1 MNPFLNKPLRKVQP
15 GGSTEH
21 RPSKVLN
28 KNIAKNPQ
36 ILNASKNASKNP
48 SVRQSFRNPSPSDK
62 NSNNNINIISQ
73 NNLVNEEEKNV
84 NEVNTNSFTS
94 NIQSERNIEINYPYI
109 SEKNSDDL
117 IFKSD
122 DEIFAYLKNKIK
134 AGKIENINQKLEV
147 KKNDFTG
154 FTLSK
159 KSNGF
164 SIYEIEVEDNIDKI
178 NELFKKQKI
187 EINKKPIE
195 FVYTGGPSSS
205 TSSTAEDDPNSKVIK
220 KPKVKVDNKFRGE
233 NKKPESFMTALK
245 KKINE
250 RFEKENAVVK
260 NEKNDEIAN
269 LKNKINKYK
278 GDLKKEEQKEIEA
291 IKRPSNRYVLSTL
304 TVDEPDKRRES
315 LMRGKGNQKETNNI
329 TSINSNVESK
339 AKESERRMSKA
350 YNRFKKAFSN
360 KKDNNLNLNHKH
372 SEKISSLAEMLK
384 EHIIKPLAD
393 IEEEAELRPR
403 GGSVELRVV
412 KESEVVNLLEHA
424 PVVQKKKAK
433 KPKGVNFGEQ

>member
-36 ILNASKNASKNP
+36 IVNASKNS
-48 SVRQSFRNPSPSDK
+48 SVRQSLKNPPSDN

-73 NNLVNEEEKNV
+73 NQLVNEEEKNM
-84 NEVNTNSFTS
+84 NEVNTNSFIA
-94 NIQSERNIEINYPYI
+94 NIQSERNIELNYPYI
-109 SEKNSDDL
+109 SEKNPNEL

-122 DEIFAYLKNKIK
+122 DEIFAYLKDKIK
-134 AGKIENINQKLEV
+134 SGKIENINQKLEV

-164 SIYEIEVEDNIDKI
+164 SIYEIEVEDNIAKI
-178 NELFKKQKI
+178 NELLKKQKI

-195 FVYTGGPSSS
+195 FVYTGPPPSTPSS
-205 TSSTAEDDPNSKVIK
+205 TTEDDSNSKIMK
-220 KPKVKVDNKFRGE
+220 RPKVQVANKYRAD
-233 NKKPESFMTALK
+233 NKKPDKDNFMSALK

-250 RFEKENAVVK
+250 RFEKENAVAK
-260 NEKNDEIAN
+260 NEKMDEIAN

-278 GDLKKEEQKEIEA
+278 GDLKKEEKKEIEA

-304 TVDEPDKRRES
+304 TVDDPDKRRES
-315 LMRGKGNQKETNNI
+315 LMRGKGNQKESNSI
-329 TSINSNVESK
+329 SSINGNQENK
-339 AKESERRMSKA
+339 PKETERRMSKA
-350 YNRFKKAFSN
+350 MNRFKKAFSG
-360 KKDNNLNLNHKH
+360 KKDNNLNHKN

-384 EHIIKPLAD
+384 EHIIKPLAE
-393 IEEEAELRPR
+393 IEEEAEMRPR
-403 GGSVELRVV
+403 GGSVELRKV
-412 KESEVVNLLEHA
+412 KESEVVQLLEHA

-433 KPKGVNFGEQ
+433 KPKAVNFNEL

>member
-1 MNPFLNKPLRKVQP
+1 MNPFISKPLRKVQP

-21 RPSKVLN
+21 RPSKILN

-36 ILNASKNASKNP
+36 LANASKNTTARQSLKNP
-48 SVRQSFRNPSPSDK
+48 NPSDINP
-62 NSNNNINIISQ
+62 NNNINLISQ
-73 NNLVNEEEKNV
+73 NQLVNEEEKN
-84 NEVNTNSFTS
+84 EVNTNSFIV

-109 SEKNSDDL
+109 SEKNPDEL

-122 DEIFAYLKNKIK
+122 DEIFAYLKDKIK

-164 SIYEIEVEDNIDKI
+164 SIYEIEVEDNISKI
-178 NELFKKQKI
+178 NELLKKQKI
-187 EINKKPIE
+187 EINKKQIE
-195 FVYTGGPSSS
+195 FVYTGGPSS
-205 TSSTAEDDPNSKVIK
+205 TSSTTEDDSNSKIMK
-220 KPKVKVDNKFRGE
+220 RPKVQVANKYRAD
-233 NKKPESFMTALK
+233 NKKPDNFMNALK

-260 NEKNDEIAN
+260 NEKMDEIAN

-304 TVDEPDKRRES
+304 TVDDPDKRRES
-315 LMRGKGNQKETNNI
+315 LMRGKGNQKESNNI
-329 TSINSNVESK
+329 NSINSNAENK

-350 YNRFKKAFSN
+350 MNRFKKAFSN
-360 KKDNNLNLNHKH
+360 KKDNNLNHKN

-384 EHIIKPLAD
+384 EHIIKPLAE
-393 IEEEAELRPR
+393 IEEEAEMRPR
-403 GGSVELRVV
+403 GGSVEVRKV
-412 KESEVVNLLEHA
+412 KESEVVQLLEHA

-433 KPKGVNFGEQ
+433 KPKAVNFNEQ

>member
-1 MNPFLNKPLRKVQP
+1 MNPFISKPLKKVQP
-15 GGSTEH
+15 GGSTQ
-21 RPSKVLN
+21 RRQSKLLN
-28 KNIAKNPQ
+28 KNNAKNPQ
-36 ILNASKNASKNP
+36 IPNASKNTT
-48 SVRQSFRNPSPSDK
+48 VRQSLKNPNPSDINP
-62 NSNNNINIISQ
+62 NNNTNINSQ
-73 NNLVNEEEKNV
+73 NKAVNEEEKHG
-84 NEVNTNSFTS
+84 VNTNSFIS
-94 NIQSERNIEINYPYI
+94 NIQTERNIEINYPYI
-109 SEKNSDDL
+109 SEKNPNEL

-122 DEIFAYLKNKIK
+122 DEIFTYLKNKIK

-164 SIYEIEVEDNIDKI
+164 SIYEIEVEDNIAKI
-178 NELFKKQKI
+178 NELLKKQKI
-187 EINKKPIE
+187 EINKKQIE
-195 FVYTGGPSSS
+195 FVYTGGPSS
-205 TSSTAEDDPNSKVIK
+205 TSSTTEDDSNSKIMK
-220 KPKVKVDNKFRGE
+220 KPKVQVANKYRAD
-233 NKKPESFMTALK
+233 NKKPDSFMNALK

-260 NEKNDEIAN
+260 NEKMDEIKN

-278 GDLKKEEQKEIEA
+278 GDLKKEEQKEIET

-304 TVDEPDKRRES
+304 TVDDPNQRRES

-329 TSINSNVESK
+329 NSINANAENK
-339 AKESERRMSKA
+339 NKESERRMSKA

-360 KKDNNLNLNHKH
+360 KKDSNLNHKN

-384 EHIIKPLAD
+384 EHIIKPLAE
-393 IEEEAELRPR
+393 IEEEAEMRPR
-403 GGSVELRVV
+403 GGSVELRKV
-412 KESEVVNLLEHA
+412 KESEVVQLLENA

-433 KPKGVNFGEQ
+433 KPKAVNFGEQ

>member
-1 MNPFLNKPLRKVQP
+1 MNPFISKPLKKVQP
-15 GGSTEH
+15 GGSTE
-21 RPSKVLN
+21 RRQSKILN
-28 KNIAKNPQ
+28 KNNAKNPQ
-36 ILNASKNASKNP
+36 IPNASKMTTARQSLKNP
-48 SVRQSFRNPSPSDK
+48 IPSDL
-62 NSNNNINIISQ
+62 NSNNNTNINSQ
-73 NNLVNEEEKNV
+73 NKAVNEEEK
-84 NEVNTNSFTS
+84 NEVNTNSFIS

-109 SEKNSDDL
+109 SEKNPNEL

-122 DEIFAYLKNKIK
+122 DEIFAYLKDKIK

-178 NELFKKQKI
+178 NELLKKQKI
-187 EINKKPIE
+187 EINKKQIE
-195 FVYTGGPSSS
+195 FNYTGGPSS
-205 TSSTAEDDPNSKVIK
+205 TSSTNEDDSNSQLMK
-220 KPKVKVDNKFRGE
+220 KPKVQVANKYKADKAD
-233 NKKPESFMTALK
+233 NKKPDAFMNALK

-260 NEKNDEIAN
+260 NEKMDEIKN

-278 GDLKKEEQKEIEA
+278 GDLKKEEQKEIDA

-304 TVDEPDKRRES
+304 TVDDPNKRRES
-315 LMRGKGNQKETNNI
+315 LMRGKVNQKETNNI
-329 TSINSNVESK
+329 NSINANAENK
-339 AKESERRMSKA
+339 NKESERRMSKA

-360 KKDNNLNLNHKH
+360 KKDSNSNLNHKN

-384 EHIIKPLAD
+384 EHIIKPLAE
-393 IEEEAELRPR
+393 IEEEAEMRPR
-403 GGSVELRVV
+403 GGSVEVRKV
-412 KESEVVNLLEHA
+412 KESEVVQLLENA

-433 KPKGVNFGEQ
+433 KPKAVNFGEQ

>member
-1 MNPFLNKPLRKVQP
+1 MNPFISKPLRKVQP

-21 RPSKVLN
+21 RPSKILN

-36 ILNASKNASKNP
+36 LANASKNTTARQSLKNP
-48 SVRQSFRNPSPSDK
+48 NPSDINP
-62 NSNNNINIISQ
+62 NNNINLISQ
-73 NNLVNEEEKNV
+73 NQLVNEEEKN
-84 NEVNTNSFTS
+84 EVNTNSFIA

-109 SEKNSDDL
+109 SEKNPDEL

-122 DEIFAYLKNKIK
+122 DEIFAYLKDKIK

-164 SIYEIEVEDNIDKI
+164 SIYEIEVEDNIAKI
-178 NELFKKQKI
+178 NELLKKQKI
-187 EINKKPIE
+187 EINKKQIE
-195 FVYTGGPSSS
+195 FVYTGGPSS
-205 TSSTAEDDPNSKVIK
+205 TSSTAEDDSNSKIIK
-220 KPKVKVDNKFRGE
+220 RPKVQVANKFRAD
-233 NKKPESFMTALK
+233 NKKPDNFMNALK

-260 NEKNDEIAN
+260 NEKKDEIAN

-304 TVDEPDKRRES
+304 TVDDPDKRRES
-315 LMRGKGNQKETNNI
+315 LMRGKGNQKESNNI
-329 TSINSNVESK
+329 NSINSNAENK

-350 YNRFKKAFSN
+350 MNRFKKAFSN
-360 KKDNNLNLNHKH
+360 KKDNNLNHKN

-384 EHIIKPLAD
+384 EHIIKPLAE
-393 IEEEAELRPR
+393 IEEEAEMRPR
-403 GGSVELRVV
+403 GGSVEVRKV
-412 KESEVVNLLEHA
+412 KESEVVQLLEHA

-433 KPKGVNFGEQ
+433 KPKAVNFNEQ

>member
-1 MNPFLNKPLRKVQP
+1 MNPFISKPLRKVQP

-21 RPSKVLN
+21 RPSKILN

-36 ILNASKNASKNP
+36 IVNASKNTTARQSLKNP
-48 SVRQSFRNPSPSDK
+48 NPSDINP
-62 NSNNNINIISQ
+62 NNNINLISQ
-73 NNLVNEEEKNV
+73 NQLVNEEEKN
-84 NEVNTNSFTS
+84 EVNTNSFIA

-109 SEKNSDDL
+109 SEKNPDEL

-122 DEIFAYLKNKIK
+122 DEIFAYLKDKIK

-164 SIYEIEVEDNIDKI
+164 SIYEVEVEDNIAKI
-178 NELFKKQKI
+178 NELLKKQKI
-187 EINKKPIE
+187 EINKKQIE
-195 FVYTGGPSSS
+195 FVYTGGPSS
-205 TSSTAEDDPNSKVIK
+205 TSSTTEDDSNSKIMK
-220 KPKVKVDNKFRGE
+220 RPKVQVANKYRAD
-233 NKKPESFMTALK
+233 NKKPDNFMNALK

-260 NEKNDEIAN
+260 NEKKDEIAN

-304 TVDEPDKRRES
+304 TVDDPDKRRES
-315 LMRGKGNQKETNNI
+315 LMRGKGNQKESNNI
-329 TSINSNVESK
+329 NSINSNAENK

-350 YNRFKKAFSN
+350 MNRFKKAFSN
-360 KKDNNLNLNHKH
+360 KKDNNLNHKN

-384 EHIIKPLAD
+384 EHIIKPLAE
-393 IEEEAELRPR
+393 IEEEAEMRPR
-403 GGSVELRVV
+403 GGSVEVRKV
-412 KESEVVNLLEHA
+412 KESEVVQLLEHA

-433 KPKGVNFGEQ
+433 KPKAVNFNEQ

>member
-36 ILNASKNASKNP
+36 IVNASKNS
-48 SVRQSFRNPSPSDK
+48 SVRQSLKNPPSDN

-73 NNLVNEEEKNV
+73 NQLVNEEEKNV
-84 NEVNTNSFTS
+84 NEVNTNSFIA
-94 NIQSERNIEINYPYI
+94 NIQSERNIELNYPYI
-109 SEKNSDDL
+109 SEKNPNEL

-122 DEIFAYLKNKIK
+122 DEIFAYLKDKIK
-134 AGKIENINQKLEV
+134 SGKIENINQKLEV

-164 SIYEIEVEDNIDKI
+164 SIYEIEVEDNIAKI
-178 NELFKKQKI
+178 NELLKKQKI

-195 FVYTGGPSSS
+195 FVYTGPPPSTPSS
-205 TSSTAEDDPNSKVIK
+205 TTEDDSNSKIMK
-220 KPKVKVDNKFRGE
+220 RPKVQVANKFRAD
-233 NKKPESFMTALK
+233 NKKPDKDNFMSALK

-260 NEKNDEIAN
+260 NEKMDEIAN

-278 GDLKKEEQKEIEA
+278 GDLKKEEKKEIEA

-304 TVDEPDKRRES
+304 TVDDPNKRRES
-315 LMRGKGNQKETNNI
+315 LMRGKGNQKESNNI
-329 TSINSNVESK
+329 SSINGNQENK
-339 AKESERRMSKA
+339 PKETERRMSKA
-350 YNRFKKAFSN
+350 MNRFKKAFSG
-360 KKDNNLNLNHKH
+360 KKDNNLNHKN

-384 EHIIKPLAD
+384 EHIIKPLAE
-393 IEEEAELRPR
+393 IEEEAEMRPR
-403 GGSVELRVV
+403 GGSVELRKV
-412 KESEVVNLLEHA
+412 KESEVVQLLEHA

-433 KPKGVNFGEQ
+433 KPKAVNFNEL

>member
-36 ILNASKNASKNP
+36 IVNASKNS
-48 SVRQSFRNPSPSDK
+48 SVRQSLKNPTPSDI
-62 NSNNNINIISQ
+62 NPNNNINIINQ
-73 NNLVNEEEKNV
+73 NQLVNEEEKNV
-84 NEVNTNSFTS
+84 SEVNTNSFIA
-94 NIQSERNIEINYPYI
+94 NIQSERNIELNYPYI
-109 SEKNSDDL
+109 SEKNPNEL

-122 DEIFAYLKNKIK
+122 DEIFAYLKDKIK
-134 AGKIENINQKLEV
+134 SGKIENINQKLEV

-164 SIYEIEVEDNIDKI
+164 SIYEIEVEDNIAKI
-178 NELFKKQKI
+178 NELLKKQKI

-195 FVYTGGPSSS
+195 FVYTGPPPSTPSS
-205 TSSTAEDDPNSKVIK
+205 TTEDDSNSKIMK
-220 KPKVKVDNKFRGE
+220 RPKVQVANKFRAD
-233 NKKPESFMTALK
+233 NKKPDKDNFMSALK

-260 NEKNDEIAN
+260 NEKMDEIAN

-278 GDLKKEEQKEIEA
+278 GDLKKEEKKEIEA

-304 TVDEPDKRRES
+304 TVDDPNKRRES
-315 LMRGKGNQKETNNI
+315 LMRGKGNQKESNNI
-329 TSINSNVESK
+329 SSINGNQENK
-339 AKESERRMSKA
+339 PKETERRMSKA
-350 YNRFKKAFSN
+350 MNRFKKAFSG
-360 KKDNNLNLNHKH
+360 KKDNNLNHKN

-384 EHIIKPLAD
+384 EHIIKPLAE
-393 IEEEAELRPR
+393 IEEEAEMRPR
-403 GGSVELRVV
+403 GGSVELRKV
-412 KESEVVNLLEHA
+412 KESEVVQLLEHA

-433 KPKGVNFGEQ
+433 KPKAVNFNEL

>member
-36 ILNASKNASKNP
+36 IVNASKNS
-48 SVRQSFRNPSPSDK
+48 SVRQSLKNPPSD
-62 NSNNNINIISQ
+62 NNTNNNINIISQ
-73 NNLVNEEEKNV
+73 NQLVNEEEKNV
-84 NEVNTNSFTS
+84 NEVNTNSS
-94 NIQSERNIEINYPYI
+94 IANIQSERNIELNYPYI
-109 SEKNSDDL
+109 SEKNPNEL

-122 DEIFAYLKNKIK
+122 DEIFAYLKDKIK

-164 SIYEIEVEDNIDKI
+164 SIYEIEVEDNIAKI
-178 NELFKKQKI
+178 NELLKKQKI

-195 FVYTGGPSSS
+195 FVYTGPPPSTPSS
-205 TSSTAEDDPNSKVIK
+205 TTEDDSNSKIMK
-220 KPKVKVDNKFRGE
+220 RPKVQVANKFRAD
-233 NKKPESFMTALK
+233 NKKPDKDNFMSALK

-250 RFEKENAVVK
+250 RFEKENAVAK
-260 NEKNDEIAN
+260 NEKKDEIAN

-278 GDLKKEEQKEIEA
+278 GDLKKEEKKEIDA

-304 TVDEPDKRRES
+304 TVDDPNKRRES
-315 LMRGKGNQKETNNI
+315 LMRGKGNQKESNNI
-329 TSINSNVESK
+329 SSINGNPENK
-339 AKESERRMSKA
+339 PKETERRMSKA
-350 YNRFKKAFSN
+350 MNRFKKAFSG
-360 KKDNNLNLNHKH
+360 KKDNNLNHKN

-384 EHIIKPLAD
+384 EHIIKPLAE
-393 IEEEAELRPR
+393 IEEEAEMRPR
-403 GGSVELRVV
+403 GGSVELRKV
-412 KESEVVNLLEHA
+412 KESEVVQLLEHA

-433 KPKGVNFGEQ
+433 KPKAVNFNEL

>member
-36 ILNASKNASKNP
+36 IVNASKNS
-48 SVRQSFRNPSPSDK
+48 SVRQSLKNPPSDN

-73 NNLVNEEEKNV
+73 NQLVNEEEKNM
-84 NEVNTNSFTS
+84 NEVNTNSFIA
-94 NIQSERNIEINYPYI
+94 NIQSERNIELNYPYI
-109 SEKNSDDL
+109 SEKNPNEL

-122 DEIFAYLKNKIK
+122 DEIFAYLKDKIK
-134 AGKIENINQKLEV
+134 SGKIENINQKLEV

-164 SIYEIEVEDNIDKI
+164 SIYEIEVEDNIAKI
-178 NELFKKQKI
+178 NELLKKQKI

-195 FVYTGGPSSS
+195 FVYTGPPPSTPSS
-205 TSSTAEDDPNSKVIK
+205 TTEDDSNSKIMK
-220 KPKVKVDNKFRGE
+220 RPKVQVANKYRAD
-233 NKKPESFMTALK
+233 NKKPDKDNFMSALK

-250 RFEKENAVVK
+250 RFEKENAVAK
-260 NEKNDEIAN
+260 NEKKDEIAN

-278 GDLKKEEQKEIEA
+278 GDLKKEEKKEKELIR
-291 IKRPSNRYVLSTL
+291 KPSNRYVLSTL
-304 TVDEPDKRRES
+304 TVDDPDKRRES
-315 LMRGKGNQKETNNI
+315 LMRGKGNQKESNNI
-329 TSINSNVESK
+329 SSVNGNPENK
-339 AKESERRMSKA
+339 PKETERRMSKA
-350 YNRFKKAFSN
+350 MNRFKKAFSG
-360 KKDNNLNLNHKH
+360 KKDNNLNHKN

-384 EHIIKPLAD
+384 EHIIKPLAE
-393 IEEEAELRPR
+393 IEEEAEMRPR
-403 GGSVELRVV
+403 GGSVELRKV
-412 KESEVVNLLEHA
+412 KESEVVQLLEHA

-433 KPKGVNFGEQ
+433 KPKAVNFNEL

>member
-1 MNPFLNKPLRKVQP
+1 MNLFISKPLRKVQP
-15 GGSTEH
+15 GGSADS

-36 ILNASKNASKNP
+36 LANASKNTTARQSLKNP
-48 SVRQSFRNPSPSDK
+48 NPSDINP
-62 NSNNNINIISQ
+62 NNNINLISQ
-73 NNLVNEEEKNV
+73 NQLVNEEEKNV
-84 NEVNTNSFTS
+84 NEGNTNSFTS

-109 SEKNSDDL
+109 SEKNPNEL
-117 IFKSD
+117 IFKGD
-122 DEIFAYLKNKIK
+122 DEIFAYLKDKIK

-164 SIYEIEVEDNIDKI
+164 SIYEIEVEDNIAKI
-178 NELFKKQKI
+178 NELLKKQKI
-187 EINKKPIE
+187 EINKKQIE
-195 FVYTGGPSSS
+195 FVYTGGPSS
-205 TSSTAEDDPNSKVIK
+205 TSSTAEDDSNSKIMK
-220 KPKVKVDNKFRGE
+220 KPKVQVANKYRAD
-233 NKKPESFMTALK
+233 NKKPDSFMNALK

-260 NEKNDEIAN
+260 NEKMDEINN

-304 TVDEPDKRRES
+304 TVDDPDKRRES
-315 LMRGKGNQKETNNI
+315 LMRGKGNQKESNNI
-329 TSINSNVESK
+329 NSINSNAENK

-350 YNRFKKAFSN
+350 MNRFKKAFSN
-360 KKDNNLNLNHKH
+360 KKDNNLNHKN

-384 EHIIKPLAD
+384 EHIIKPLAE
-393 IEEEAELRPR
+393 IEEEAEMRPR
-403 GGSVELRVV
+403 GGSVEVRKV
-412 KESEVVNLLEHA
+412 KESEVVQLLEHA

-433 KPKGVNFGEQ
+433 KPKAVNFGEQ

>member
-1 MNPFLNKPLRKVQP
+1 MNPFISKPLRKVQP

-21 RPSKVLN
+21 RPSKILN

-36 ILNASKNASKNP
+36 LANASKNTTARQSLKNP
-48 SVRQSFRNPSPSDK
+48 NPSDINP
-62 NSNNNINIISQ
+62 NNNINLISQ
-73 NNLVNEEEKNV
+73 NQLVNEEEKN
-84 NEVNTNSFTS
+84 EVNTNSFIA

-109 SEKNSDDL
+109 SEKNPDEL

-122 DEIFAYLKNKIK
+122 DEIFAYLKDKIK

-164 SIYEIEVEDNIDKI
+164 SIYEIEVEDNIAKI
-178 NELFKKQKI
+178 NELLKKQKI
-187 EINKKPIE
+187 EINKKQIE
-195 FVYTGGPSSS
+195 FVYTGGPSSI
-205 TSSTAEDDPNSKVIK
+205 SSTAEDDSNSKIIK
-220 KPKVKVDNKFRGE
+220 RPKVQVANKYRAD
-233 NKKPESFMTALK
+233 NKKPDNFMNALK

-260 NEKNDEIAN
+260 NEKKDEIAN

-304 TVDEPDKRRES
+304 TVDDPDKRRES
-315 LMRGKGNQKETNNI
+315 LMRGKGNQKESNNI
-329 TSINSNVESK
+329 NSINSNAENK

-350 YNRFKKAFSN
+350 MNRFKKAFSN
-360 KKDNNLNLNHKH
+360 KKDNNLNHKN

-384 EHIIKPLAD
+384 EHIIKPLAE
-393 IEEEAELRPR
+393 IEEEAEMRPR
-403 GGSVELRVV
+403 GGSVEVRKV
-412 KESEVVNLLEHA
+412 KESEVVQLLEHA

-433 KPKGVNFGEQ
+433 KPKAVNFNEQ

>member
-36 ILNASKNASKNP
+36 IINASKNVSKNP
-48 SVRQSFRNPSPSDK
+48 SVRQSLRNPSPSDK
-62 NSNNNINIISQ
+62 NSDNNINIISQ
-73 NNLVNEEEKNV
+73 NKLVNEEEKNV

-94 NIQSERNIEINYPYI
+94 NIQSERNIEISYPYI
-109 SEKNSDDL
+109 SEKNSDEL

-122 DEIFAYLKNKIK
+122 DEIFTYLKNKIK
-134 AGKIENINQKLEV
+134 SGKIENINQKLEV

-205 TSSTAEDDPNSKVIK
+205 SSSTAVDDPNSKVIK

>member
-1 MNPFLNKPLRKVQP
+1 MNPFISKPLRKVQP

-21 RPSKVLN
+21 RPSKILN

-36 ILNASKNASKNP
+36 IVNASKNTTARQSLKNP
-48 SVRQSFRNPSPSDK
+48 NPSDINP
-62 NSNNNINIISQ
+62 NNNINLISQ
-73 NNLVNEEEKNV
+73 NQLVNEEEKN
-84 NEVNTNSFTS
+84 EVNTNSFIANT
-94 NIQSERNIEINYPYI
+94 QSERNIEINYPYI
-109 SEKNSDDL
+109 SEKNPDEL

-122 DEIFAYLKNKIK
+122 DEIFAYLKDKIK

-164 SIYEIEVEDNIDKI
+164 SIYEIEVEDNISKI
-178 NELFKKQKI
+178 NELLKKQKI
-187 EINKKPIE
+187 EINKKQIE
-195 FVYTGGPSSS
+195 FVYTGGPSS
-205 TSSTAEDDPNSKVIK
+205 TSSTTEDDSNSKIMK
-220 KPKVKVDNKFRGE
+220 RPKVQVANKYRAD
-233 NKKPESFMTALK
+233 NKKPDNFMNALK

-260 NEKNDEIAN
+260 NEKMDEIAN

-304 TVDEPDKRRES
+304 TVDDPNKRRDS
-315 LMRGKGNQKETNNI
+315 LMRGKGNQKESNNI
-329 TSINSNVESK
+329 NSINSNAENK

-350 YNRFKKAFSN
+350 MNRFKKAFSN
-360 KKDNNLNLNHKH
+360 KKDNNLNHKN

-384 EHIIKPLAD
+384 EHIIKPLAE
-393 IEEEAELRPR
+393 IEEEAEMRPR
-403 GGSVELRVV
+403 GGSVEVRKV
-412 KESEVVNLLEHA
+412 KESEVVQLLEHA

-433 KPKGVNFGEQ
+433 KPKAVNFNEQ

>member
-36 ILNASKNASKNP
+36 IVNASKNS
-48 SVRQSFRNPSPSDK
+48 SVRQSLKNPTPSDI
-62 NSNNNINIISQ
+62 NPNNNINIINQ
-73 NNLVNEEEKNV
+73 NQLVNEEEKNV
-84 NEVNTNSFTS
+84 SEINTNSFIA
-94 NIQSERNIEINYPYI
+94 NIQSERNIELNYPYI
-109 SEKNSDDL
+109 SEKNPNEL

-122 DEIFAYLKNKIK
+122 DEIFAYLKDKIK

-164 SIYEIEVEDNIDKI
+164 SIYEIEVEDNIAKI
-178 NELFKKQKI
+178 NELLKKQKI

-195 FVYTGGPSSS
+195 FVYTGPPPSTPSS
-205 TSSTAEDDPNSKVIK
+205 TTEDDSNSKIMK
-220 KPKVKVDNKFRGE
+220 RPKVQVANKFRAD
-233 NKKPESFMTALK
+233 NKKPDKDNFMSALK

-250 RFEKENAVVK
+250 RFEKENAVAK
-260 NEKNDEIAN
+260 NEKKDEIAN

-278 GDLKKEEQKEIEA
+278 GDLKKEEKKEKELIR
-291 IKRPSNRYVLSTL
+291 KPSNRYVLSTL
-304 TVDEPDKRRES
+304 TVDDPDKRRES
-315 LMRGKGNQKETNNI
+315 LMRGKGNQKESNNI
-329 TSINSNVESK
+329 SSINGNQENK
-339 AKESERRMSKA
+339 PKETERRMSKA
-350 YNRFKKAFSN
+350 MNRFKKAFSG
-360 KKDNNLNLNHKH
+360 KKDNNLNHKN

-384 EHIIKPLAD
+384 EHIIKPLAE
-393 IEEEAELRPR
+393 IEEEAEMRPR
-403 GGSVELRVV
+403 GGSVELRKV
-412 KESEVVNLLEHA
+412 KESEVVQLLEHA

-433 KPKGVNFGEQ
+433 KPKAVNFNEL

>member
-1 MNPFLNKPLRKVQP
+1 MNPFISKPLRKVQP
-15 GGSTEH
+15 GGSTDS

-36 ILNASKNASKNP
+36 LANASKNTTARQSLKNP
-48 SVRQSFRNPSPSDK
+48 NPNDINP
-62 NSNNNINIISQ
+62 NNNINLISQ
-73 NNLVNEEEKNV
+73 NQLVNEEEKN
-84 NEVNTNSFTS
+84 EVNTNSFIA

-109 SEKNSDDL
+109 SEKNPDEL

-122 DEIFAYLKNKIK
+122 DEIFAYLKDKIK

-164 SIYEIEVEDNIDKI
+164 SIYEVEDEDN
-178 NELFKKQKI
+178 I
-187 EINKKPIE
+187 EINKKQIE
-195 FVYTGGPSSS
+195 FVYTGGPSS
-205 TSSTAEDDPNSKVIK
+205 TSSTAEDDSNSKIIK
-220 KPKVKVDNKFRGE
+220 RPKVQVANKFRAD
-233 NKKPESFMTALK
+233 NKKPDNFMNALK

-260 NEKNDEIAN
+260 NEKKDEIAN

-304 TVDEPDKRRES
+304 TVDDPDKRRES
-315 LMRGKGNQKETNNI
+315 LMRGKGNQKESNNI
-329 TSINSNVESK
+329 NSINGNTENK

-350 YNRFKKAFSN
+350 MNRFKKAFSN
-360 KKDNNLNLNHKH
+360 KKDNNLNHKN

-384 EHIIKPLAD
+384 EHIIKPLAE
-393 IEEEAELRPR
+393 IEEEAEMRPR
-403 GGSVELRVV
+403 GGSVEVRKV
-412 KESEVVNLLEHA
+412 KESEVVQLLEHA

-433 KPKGVNFGEQ
+433 KPKAVNFNEQ

>member
-36 ILNASKNASKNP
+36 IINASKNS
-48 SVRQSFRNPSPSDK
+48 SVRQSLKNPPSDN

-73 NNLVNEEEKNV
+73 NQLVNEEEKNM
-84 NEVNTNSFTS
+84 NEVNTNSFIA
-94 NIQSERNIEINYPYI
+94 NIQSERNIELNYPYI
-109 SEKNSDDL
+109 SEKNPNEL

-122 DEIFAYLKNKIK
+122 DEIFAYLKDKIK
-134 AGKIENINQKLEV
+134 SGKIENINQKLEI

-164 SIYEIEVEDNIDKI
+164 SIYEIEVEDNIAKI

-195 FVYTGGPSSS
+195 FVYTGPPPSTRS
-205 TSSTAEDDPNSKVIK
+205 TTEDDSNSKIMK
-220 KPKVKVDNKFRGE
+220 RPKVQVANKYRAD
-233 NKKPESFMTALK
+233 NKKPDKDNFMSALK

-250 RFEKENAVVK
+250 RFEKENAVAK
-260 NEKNDEIAN
+260 NEKKDEIAN

-278 GDLKKEEQKEIEA
+278 GDLKKEEKKEIEA

-304 TVDEPDKRRES
+304 TVDDPNKRRES
-315 LMRGKGNQKETNNI
+315 LMRGKGNQKESNNI
-329 TSINSNVESK
+329 SSVNGNPENK
-339 AKESERRMSKA
+339 PKETERRMSKA
-350 YNRFKKAFSN
+350 MNRFKKAFSN
-360 KKDNNLNLNHKH
+360 KKDNNLNHKN

-384 EHIIKPLAD
+384 EHIIKPLAE
-393 IEEEAELRPR
+393 IEEEAEMRPR
-403 GGSVELRVV
+403 GGSVELRKV
-412 KESEVVNLLEHA
+412 KESEVVQLLEHA

-433 KPKGVNFGEQ
+433 KPKAVNFNEL

>member
-1 MNPFLNKPLRKVQP
+1 MNPFISKPLRKVQP
-15 GGSTEH
+15 GGSTDS

-36 ILNASKNASKNP
+36 LANASKNTTARQSLKNP
-48 SVRQSFRNPSPSDK
+48 NPNDINP
-62 NSNNNINIISQ
+62 NNNINLISQ
-73 NNLVNEEEKNV
+73 NQLVNEEEKNV
-84 NEVNTNSFTS
+84 NEGNTNSFTS

-109 SEKNSDDL
+109 SEKNPNEL
-117 IFKSD
+117 IFKGD
-122 DEIFAYLKNKIK
+122 DEIFAYLKDKIK
-134 AGKIENINQKLEV
+134 SGKIENINQKLEV

-164 SIYEIEVEDNIDKI
+164 SIYEVEVEDNIAKI
-178 NELFKKQKI
+178 NELLKKQKI
-187 EINKKPIE
+187 EINKKQIE
-195 FVYTGGPSSS
+195 FVYTGGPSS
-205 TSSTAEDDPNSKVIK
+205 TSSTTEDDSNSKIMK
-220 KPKVKVDNKFRGE
+220 RPKVQVANKYRAD
-233 NKKPESFMTALK
+233 NKKPDNFMNALK

-260 NEKNDEIAN
+260 NEKKDEIAN

-304 TVDEPDKRRES
+304 TVDDPNKRRDS
-315 LMRGKGNQKETNNI
+315 LMRGKGNQKESNNI
-329 TSINSNVESK
+329 NSINGNTENK

-350 YNRFKKAFSN
+350 MNRFKKAFSN
-360 KKDNNLNLNHKH
+360 KKDNNLNHKN

-384 EHIIKPLAD
+384 EHIIKPLAE
-393 IEEEAELRPR
+393 IEEEAEMRPR
-403 GGSVELRVV
+403 GGSVEVRKV
-412 KESEVVNLLEHA
+412 KESEVVQLLEHA

-433 KPKGVNFGEQ
+433 KPKAVNFNEQ

>member
-1 MNPFLNKPLRKVQP
+1 MNPFLSKPLRKVQP

-36 ILNASKNASKNP
+36 LANISKNP
-48 SVRQSFRNPSPSDK
+48 SVRPSLKNPNLNDN
-62 NSNNNINIISQ
+62 NSNNINIISQ
-73 NNLVNEEEKNV
+73 NKLVNEEEKNV
-84 NEVNTNSFTS
+84 NEVNTNSFIS

-109 SEKNSDDL
+109 SEKNQNEL

-122 DEIFAYLKNKIK
+122 DEIFAYLKEKIK
-134 AGKIENINQKLEV
+134 AGKIENIHQKLEI
-147 KKNDFTG
+147 KNHDFTG

-164 SIYEIEVEDNIDKI
+164 SIYEIEVEDNIAKI
-178 NELFKKQKI
+178 NELLKKQKI
-187 EINKKPIE
+187 EINKKQIE
-195 FVYTGGPSSS
+195 FVYTAGPSS
-205 TSSTAEDDPNSKVIK
+205 TSSTTEDDSNSKIMK
-220 KPKVKVDNKFRGE
+220 RPKVQVANKYRAD
-233 NKKPESFMTALK
+233 NKKPDSFMDALK

-260 NEKNDEIAN
+260 NEKMDEIKN

-304 TVDEPDKRRES
+304 TVDDPNQRRES

-329 TSINSNVESK
+329 NSINANAENK
-339 AKESERRMSKA
+339 NKESERRMSKA

-360 KKDNNLNLNHKH
+360 KKDSNLNHKN

-384 EHIIKPLAD
+384 EHIIKPLAE
-393 IEEEAELRPR
+393 IEEEVEMRPR
-403 GGSVELRVV
+403 GGSVEVRKV
-412 KESEVVNLLEHA
+412 KESEVVQLLENA

-433 KPKGVNFGEQ
+433 KPKAVNFGEQ

>member
-1 MNPFLNKPLRKVQP
+1 MNPFISKPLRKVQP
-15 GGSTEH
+15 GGSTDS
-21 RPSKVLN
+21 RQSKVLN

-36 ILNASKNASKNP
+36 LANASKNTTARQSLKNP
-48 SVRQSFRNPSPSDK
+48 NPNDINP
-62 NSNNNINIISQ
+62 NNNINLISQ
-73 NNLVNEEEKNV
+73 NQLVNEEEKNV
-84 NEVNTNSFTS
+84 NEGNTNSFTS

-109 SEKNSDDL
+109 SEKNPNEL

-122 DEIFAYLKNKIK
+122 DEIFAYLKDKIK
-134 AGKIENINQKLEV
+134 SGKIENINQKLEV

-164 SIYEIEVEDNIDKI
+164 SIYEIEVEDNISKI
-178 NELFKKQKI
+178 NELLKKQKI
-187 EINKKPIE
+187 EINKKQIE
-195 FVYTGGPSSS
+195 FVYTGGPSS
-205 TSSTAEDDPNSKVIK
+205 TSSTAEDDSNSKIIK
-220 KPKVKVDNKFRGE
+220 RPKVQVANKFRAD
-233 NKKPESFMTALK
+233 NKKPDNFMNALK

-260 NEKNDEIAN
+260 NEKMDEIAN

-304 TVDEPDKRRES
+304 TVDDPDKRRES
-315 LMRGKGNQKETNNI
+315 LMRGKGNQKESNNI
-329 TSINSNVESK
+329 NSINSNAENK

-350 YNRFKKAFSN
+350 MNRFKKAFSN
-360 KKDNNLNLNHKH
+360 KKDNNLNHKN

-384 EHIIKPLAD
+384 EHIIKPLAE
-393 IEEEAELRPR
+393 IEEEAEMRPR
-403 GGSVELRVV
+403 GGSVEVRKV
-412 KESEVVNLLEHA
+412 KESEVVQLLEHA

-433 KPKGVNFGEQ
+433 KPKAVNFNEQ

>member
-36 ILNASKNASKNP
+36 IINASKNS
-48 SVRQSFRNPSPSDK
+48 SVRQSLKNPPSDN

-73 NNLVNEEEKNV
+73 NQLVNEEEKNM
-84 NEVNTNSFTS
+84 NEVNTNSFIA
-94 NIQSERNIEINYPYI
+94 NIQSERNIELNYPYI
-109 SEKNSDDL
+109 SEKNPNEL

-122 DEIFAYLKNKIK
+122 DEIFAYLKDKIK
-134 AGKIENINQKLEV
+134 SGKIENINQKLEI

-164 SIYEIEVEDNIDKI
+164 SIYEIEVEDNIAKI

-195 FVYTGGPSSS
+195 FVYTGPPPSTPSS
-205 TSSTAEDDPNSKVIK
+205 TTEDDSNSKIMK
-220 KPKVKVDNKFRGE
+220 RPKVQVANKYRAD
-233 NKKPESFMTALK
+233 NKKPDKDNFMSALK

-250 RFEKENAVVK
+250 RFEKENAVAK
-260 NEKNDEIAN
+260 NEKMDEIAN

-278 GDLKKEEQKEIEA
+278 GDLKKEEKKEIEA

-304 TVDEPDKRRES
+304 TVDDPNKRRES
-315 LMRGKGNQKETNNI
+315 LMRGKGNQKESNNI
-329 TSINSNVESK
+329 SSVNGNPENK
-339 AKESERRMSKA
+339 PKETERRMSKA
-350 YNRFKKAFSN
+350 MNRFKKAFSG
-360 KKDNNLNLNHKH
+360 KKDNNLNHKN

-384 EHIIKPLAD
+384 EHIIKPLAE
-393 IEEEAELRPR
+393 IEEEAEMRPR
-403 GGSVELRVV
+403 GGSVELRKV
-412 KESEVVNLLEHA
+412 KESEVVQLLEHA

-433 KPKGVNFGEQ
+433 KPKAVNFNEL

>member
-36 ILNASKNASKNP
+36 IINASKNS
-48 SVRQSFRNPSPSDK
+48 SVRQSLKNPPSDN

-73 NNLVNEEEKNV
+73 NQLVNEEEKNM
-84 NEVNTNSFTS
+84 NEVNTNSFIA
-94 NIQSERNIEINYPYI
+94 NIQSERNIELNYPYI
-109 SEKNSDDL
+109 SEKNPNEL

-122 DEIFAYLKNKIK
+122 DEIFAYLKDKIK
-134 AGKIENINQKLEV
+134 SGKIENINQKLEI

-164 SIYEIEVEDNIDKI
+164 SIYEIEVEDNIAKI

-195 FVYTGGPSSS
+195 FVYTGPPPSTRS
-205 TSSTAEDDPNSKVIK
+205 TTEDDSNSKIMK
-220 KPKVKVDNKFRGE
+220 RPKVQVANKYRAD
-233 NKKPESFMTALK
+233 NKKPDKDNFMSALK

-250 RFEKENAVVK
+250 RFEKENAVAK
-260 NEKNDEIAN
+260 NEKKDEIAN

-278 GDLKKEEQKEIEA
+278 GDLKKEEKKEIEA

-304 TVDEPDKRRES
+304 TVDDPNKRRES
-315 LMRGKGNQKETNNI
+315 LMRGKGNQKESNSI
-329 TSINSNVESK
+329 SSINGNQENK
-339 AKESERRMSKA
+339 PKETERRMSKA
-350 YNRFKKAFSN
+350 MNRFKKAFSN
-360 KKDNNLNLNHKH
+360 KKDNNLNHKN

-384 EHIIKPLAD
+384 EHIIKPLAE
-393 IEEEAELRPR
+393 IEEEAEMRPR
-403 GGSVELRVV
+403 GGSVELRKV
-412 KESEVVNLLEHA
+412 KESEVVQLLEHA

-433 KPKGVNFGEQ
+433 KPKAVNFNEL

>member
-36 ILNASKNASKNP
+36 IVNASKNS
-48 SVRQSFRNPSPSDK
+48 SVRQSLKNPTPSDI
-62 NSNNNINIISQ
+62 NPNNNINIISQ
-73 NNLVNEEEKNV
+73 NQLVNEEEKNV
-84 NEVNTNSFTS
+84 SEVNTNSFIA
-94 NIQSERNIEINYPYI
+94 NIQSERNIELNYPYI
-109 SEKNSDDL
+109 SEKNPNEL

-122 DEIFAYLKNKIK
+122 DEIFAYLKDKIK

-164 SIYEIEVEDNIDKI
+164 SIYEIEVEDNIAKI
-178 NELFKKQKI
+178 NELLKKQKI

-195 FVYTGGPSSS
+195 FVYTGPPPSTPSS
-205 TSSTAEDDPNSKVIK
+205 TTEDDSNSKIMK
-220 KPKVKVDNKFRGE
+220 RPKVQVANKFRAD
-233 NKKPESFMTALK
+233 NKKPDKDNFMSALK

-260 NEKNDEIAN
+260 NEKMDEIAN

-278 GDLKKEEQKEIEA
+278 GDLKKEEKKEKELIR
-291 IKRPSNRYVLSTL
+291 KPSNRYVLSTL
-304 TVDEPDKRRES
+304 TVDDPDKRRES
-315 LMRGKGNQKETNNI
+315 LMRGKGNQKESNNI
-329 TSINSNVESK
+329 SSVNGNQENK
-339 AKESERRMSKA
+339 PKETERRMSKA
-350 YNRFKKAFSN
+350 MNRFKKAFSG
-360 KKDNNLNLNHKH
+360 KKDNNLNHKN

-384 EHIIKPLAD
+384 EHIIKPLAE
-393 IEEEAELRPR
+393 IEEEAEMRPR

>member
-1 MNPFLNKPLRKVQP
+1 MNPFISKPLRKVQP

-21 RPSKVLN
+21 RPSKILN

-36 ILNASKNASKNP
+36 IVNASKNTTARQSLKNP
-48 SVRQSFRNPSPSDK
+48 NPSDINP
-62 NSNNNINIISQ
+62 NNNINLISQ
-73 NNLVNEEEKNV
+73 NQLVNEEEKN
-84 NEVNTNSFTS
+84 EVNTNSFIA

-109 SEKNSDDL
+109 SEKNPDEL

-122 DEIFAYLKNKIK
+122 DEIFAYLKDKIK

-164 SIYEIEVEDNIDKI
+164 SIYEVEVEDNIAKI
-178 NELFKKQKI
+178 NELLKKQKI
-187 EINKKPIE
+187 EINKKQIE
-195 FVYTGGPSSS
+195 FVYTGGPSS
-205 TSSTAEDDPNSKVIK
+205 TSSTTEDDSNSKIMK
-220 KPKVKVDNKFRGE
+220 RPKVQVANKYRAD
-233 NKKPESFMTALK
+233 NKKPDNFMNALK

-260 NEKNDEIAN
+260 NEKKDEIAN

-304 TVDEPDKRRES
+304 TVDDPNKRRDS
-315 LMRGKGNQKETNNI
+315 LMRGKGNQKESNNI
-329 TSINSNVESK
+329 NSINSNAENK

-350 YNRFKKAFSN
+350 MNRFKKAFSN
-360 KKDNNLNLNHKH
+360 KKDNNLNHKN

-384 EHIIKPLAD
+384 EHIIKPLAE
-393 IEEEAELRPR
+393 IEEEAEMRPR
-403 GGSVELRVV
+403 GGSVEVRKV
-412 KESEVVNLLEHA
+412 KESEVVQLLEHA

-433 KPKGVNFGEQ
+433 KPKAVNFNEQ

>member
-1 MNPFLNKPLRKVQP
+1 MNPFISKPLRKVQP

-21 RPSKVLN
+21 RPSKILN

-36 ILNASKNASKNP
+36 IVNASKNTTARQSLKNP
-48 SVRQSFRNPSPSDK
+48 NPSDINP
-62 NSNNNINIISQ
+62 NNNINLISQ
-73 NNLVNEEEKNV
+73 NQLVNEEEKN
-84 NEVNTNSFTS
+84 ELNTNSFIA

-109 SEKNSDDL
+109 SEKNPDEL

-122 DEIFAYLKNKIK
+122 DEIFAYLKDKIK

-164 SIYEIEVEDNIDKI
+164 SIYEIEVEDNISKI
-178 NELFKKQKI
+178 NELLKKQKI
-187 EINKKPIE
+187 EINKKQIE
-195 FVYTGGPSSS
+195 FVYTGGPSS
-205 TSSTAEDDPNSKVIK
+205 TSSTTEDDSNSKIMK
-220 KPKVKVDNKFRGE
+220 RPKVQVANKYRAD
-233 NKKPESFMTALK
+233 NKKPDNFMNALK

-260 NEKNDEIAN
+260 NEKKDEIAN

-304 TVDEPDKRRES
+304 TVDDPDKRRES
-315 LMRGKGNQKETNNI
+315 LMRGKGNQKESNNI
-329 TSINSNVESK
+329 NSINSNAENK

-350 YNRFKKAFSN
+350 MNRFKKAFSN
-360 KKDNNLNLNHKH
+360 KKDNNLNHKN

-384 EHIIKPLAD
+384 EHIIKPLAE
-393 IEEEAELRPR
+393 IEEEAEMRPR
-403 GGSVELRVV
+403 GGSVEVRKV
-412 KESEVVNLLEHA
+412 KESEVVQLLEHA

-433 KPKGVNFGEQ
+433 KPKAVNFNEQ

>member
-36 ILNASKNASKNP
+36 IINASKNS
-48 SVRQSFRNPSPSDK
+48 SVRQSLKNPPSDN

-73 NNLVNEEEKNV
+73 NQLVNEEEKNV
-84 NEVNTNSFTS
+84 NEVNTNSFIA
-94 NIQSERNIEINYPYI
+94 NIQSERNIELNYPYI
-109 SEKNSDDL
+109 SEKNPNEL

-122 DEIFAYLKNKIK
+122 DEIFAYLKDKIK
-134 AGKIENINQKLEV
+134 SGKIENINQKLEV

-164 SIYEIEVEDNIDKI
+164 SIYEIEVEDNIAKI

-195 FVYTGGPSSS
+195 FVYTGPPPSTRS
-205 TSSTAEDDPNSKVIK
+205 TTEDDSNSKIMKRPKVQVANKYREDKK
-220 KPKVKVDNKFRGE
+220 KPDD
-233 NKKPESFMTALK
+233 FMSALK

-250 RFEKENAVVK
+250 RFEKENAVAK
-260 NEKNDEIAN
+260 NEKKDEIAN

-278 GDLKKEEQKEIEA
+278 GDLKKEEKKEIEA

-304 TVDEPDKRRES
+304 TVDDPNKRRES
-315 LMRGKGNQKETNNI
+315 LMRGKGNQKESNNI
-329 TSINSNVESK
+329 SSVNGNPENK
-339 AKESERRMSKA
+339 PKETERRMSKA
-350 YNRFKKAFSN
+350 MNRFKKAFSG
-360 KKDNNLNLNHKH
+360 KKDNNLNHKN

-384 EHIIKPLAD
+384 EHIIKPLAE
-393 IEEEAELRPR
+393 IEEEAEMRPR
-403 GGSVELRVV
+403 GGSVELRKV
-412 KESEVVNLLEHA
+412 KESEVVQLLEHA

-433 KPKGVNFGEQ
+433 KPKAVNFNEL

>member
-36 ILNASKNASKNP
+36 IVNASKNS
-48 SVRQSFRNPSPSDK
+48 SVRQSLKNPPSD
-62 NSNNNINIISQ
+62 NNTNNNINIISQ
-73 NNLVNEEEKNV
+73 NQLVNEEEKNV
-84 NEVNTNSFTS
+84 NEVNTNSS
-94 NIQSERNIEINYPYI
+94 IANIQSERNIELNYPYI
-109 SEKNSDDL
+109 SEKNPNEL

-122 DEIFAYLKNKIK
+122 DEIFAYLKDKIK

-164 SIYEIEVEDNIDKI
+164 SIYEIEVEDNIAKI
-178 NELFKKQKI
+178 NELLKKQKI

-195 FVYTGGPSSS
+195 FVYTGPPPSTPSS
-205 TSSTAEDDPNSKVIK
+205 TTEDDSNSKIMK
-220 KPKVKVDNKFRGE
+220 RPKVQVANKFRAD
-233 NKKPESFMTALK
+233 NKKPDKDNFMSALK

-260 NEKNDEIAN
+260 NEKMDEIAN

-278 GDLKKEEQKEIEA
+278 GDLKKEEKKEIDA

-304 TVDEPDKRRES
+304 TVDDPNKRRES
-315 LMRGKGNQKETNNI
+315 LMRGKGNQKESNNI
-329 TSINSNVESK
+329 SSINGNPENK
-339 AKESERRMSKA
+339 PKETERRMSKA
-350 YNRFKKAFSN
+350 MNRFKKAFSN
-360 KKDNNLNLNHKH
+360 KKDNNLNHKN

-384 EHIIKPLAD
+384 EHIIKPLAE
-393 IEEEAELRPR
+393 IEEEAEMRPR
-403 GGSVELRVV
+403 GGSVELRKV
-412 KESEVVNLLEHA
+412 KESEVVQLLEHA

-433 KPKGVNFGEQ
+433 KPKAVNFNEL